1 MANWKPIAGYEERY
15 SISDEGEVMSLP
27 KSVSNGRWE
36 SKRKAK
42 LLKKGTR
49 GRGELLYHFVI
60 LSDGNG
66 KSEHKSIHRLVAEA
80 FIPNPNGLEEV
91 NHINKNPLDNRVENL
106 EWCTRQYNI
115 EYSKNRRVEQYLDGE
130 KIAEYK
136 SITYASQLTGINRK
150 AINNALRG
158 WATTA
163 GGYEWKY
170 IIDEEG

>member
-1 MANWKPIAGYEERY
+1 MASWKPIMGYEGRY
-15 SISDEGEVMSLP
+15 SISDEGQVMSLP

-42 LLKKGTR
+42 LLKQGTR
-49 GRGELLYHFVI
+49 GRGKLQYNFVI
-60 LSDGNG
+60 LSDGKGN
-66 KSEHKSIHRLVAEA
+66 SEHKSVHRLVAEA
-80 FIPNPNGLEEV
+80 FLSNPDDLEEV
-91 NHINKNPLDNRVENL
+91 NHIDKNPLNNRVDNL
-106 EWCTRQYNI
+106 EWCSRQYNI
-115 EYSKNRRVEQYLDGE
+115 EYSKNRRVEQYLNGE

-158 WATTA
+158 WSTTA